1 MKKLWIALAALAVLP
16 ACASKRYTPTVPDA
30 LAVGTPQ
37 TVFSATTRERD
48 ADGYFRFD
56 RSHEVQYLELTVSVP
71 PTHRP
76 GELRFGGRTPDATT
90 EFTMAGR
97 HAFASQ
103 QDFLARLNRHLAGRA
118 ASESEVVVFVHGF
131 NYTQSEAAFRSAQ
144 MAQDMNLAGAM
155 MIYSWPS
162 RGRALG
168 YAYDIDSMMFARDG
182 LEQLLRVVSSS
193 RARRVVVVAHSLGS
207 ALTMETLRQIEIRQP
222 GWSRRNL
229 AGVVL
234 ISPDIDVE
242 LFRKQ
247 VAAIRDLPQPFV
259 IFASPKDRALNI
271 SGRIRGTADRQRL
284 GSIGNTGDLAGL
296 PIEVIDTSAFV
307 EEAESS
313 HFVVASSPALIAML
327 NDAEVLSTGVA
338 PEDPTLVEILT
349 GTVQPRN
356 QAVRAGPPQRTGA
369 D

>member
-1 MKKLWIALAALAVLP
+1 MKRVWIALVVLAVLP
-16 ACASKRYTPTVPDA
+16 ACATKRYTPTVPDA
-30 LAVGTPQ
+30 LDVGTPQ
-37 TVFSATTRERD
+37 TVFSATTREQD
-48 ADGYFRFD
+48 EDGYFRFD
-56 RSHEVQYLELTVSVP
+56 RTHEVKYLELTVSVP
-71 PTHRP
+71 PTHTP
-76 GELRFGGRTPDATT
+76 GELKFGGKTPDATT

-97 HAFASQ
+97 HAFATQ
-103 QDFLARLNRHLAGRA
+103 QDFVARLNSYLARRA
-118 ASESEVVVFVHGF
+118 DSEGEVVVFVHGY

-144 MAQDMNLAGAM
+144 MAHDMHLDGAM

-182 LEQLLRVVSSS
+182 LEQLLRVVRSS
-193 RARRVVVVAHSLGS
+193 RARRVVIVAHSLGS

-222 GWSRRNL
+222 GWSKRNL

-234 ISPDIDVE
+234 ISPDLDVE

-247 VAAIRDLPQPFV
+247 VAPIRDLPQPFV
-259 IFASPKDRALNI
+259 IFASPKDRVLNI

-284 GSIGNTGDLAGL
+284 GSIANTRDIADL

-307 EEAESS
+307 KEAESS
-313 HFVVASSPALIAML
+313 HFVIASSPALIAML
-327 NDAEVLSTGVA
+327 NDAEVLSSGVS
-338 PEDPTLVEILT
+338 PEDPSLLEILT
-349 GTVQPRN
+349 GTVQPRD
-356 QAVRAGPPQRTGA
+356 QAVRVELHPAEP